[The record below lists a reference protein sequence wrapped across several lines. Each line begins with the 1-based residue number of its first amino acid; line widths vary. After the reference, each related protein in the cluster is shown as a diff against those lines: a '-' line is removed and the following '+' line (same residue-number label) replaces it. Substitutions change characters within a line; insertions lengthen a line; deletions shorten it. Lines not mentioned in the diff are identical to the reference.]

1 MTVTL
6 NSSTVQQN
14 FGQAMDRALRSE
26 DVVVERYGVPRVAI
40 IEYGRYQRLVDAER
54 ELLRSR
60 LQQASDAASARALAL
75 AEAEVDAL
83 IEQARSEVH
92 AAGERE

>member
-40 IEYGRYQRLVDAER
+40 VEYGRYRRLLDAER

-60 LQQASDAASARALAL
+60 LQSASDAAAARALDL
-75 AEAEVDAL
+75 TEAEVDAL

-92 AAGERE
+92 AESVRE

>member
-6 NSSTVQQN
+6 NSSQVQQN
-14 FGQAMDRALRSE
+14 FGQAMERALRSE

-54 ELLRSR
+54 ELLRTR
-60 LQQASDAASARALAL
+60 LQHASDVATARAVRLT
-75 AEAEVDAL
+75 EAEVNAL
-83 IEQARSEVH
+83 IEQARSEVYE
-92 AAGERE
+92 AGADK

>member
-14 FGQAMDRALRSE
+14 FGQAMERALRSE

-60 LQQASDAASARALAL
+60 LQHAADAASARALQL
-75 AEAEVDAL
+75 TEAEVSAL
-83 IEQARSEVH
+83 IEQARSEVVE
-92 AAGERE
+92 AGADK